1 MKKTLLG
8 VLAFVLVLATV
19 LTGSVLA
26 AEGDATTNTANV
38 GKVYRLADDANPI
51 KVDGHMDEA
60 YKSAVPLLINSR
72 PTAMDG
78 IYTYG
83 FARFVWSKAEN
94 ALYCYVIINDAEV
107 NAPGANAWTSDSV
120 EMFISL
126 NGKNTQDWGIQ
137 KLAGDGVLNRG
148 LQYRIDGVRGE
159 VTCFLEEEGNHADNY
174 VGGKSDFVANTYYLN
189 EELGRLENSMN
200 NNLIN
205 ETTNIFGW
213 KYYGE
218 NATNN
223 GWGHNTHTD
232 GKGYAVEYRIEAA
245 GQNITLADG
254 MSILFDFQVNDR
266 FAVDANGN
274 GTACTFYY
282 TSTYRLAQGA
292 GKGSSLQY
300 YDSLTLSDET
310 TPNKAEN
317 VVTEAELTQYGKGDP
332 EIEYVMPEKSTE
344 RTYTSKVTVNRV
356 SATRQ
361 TNAVGDNGGNGGN
374 GGDTPT
380 TTPTTATPPTG
391 GGCGSSIAIGTSV
404 AMIALV
410 GATGFFA
417 FRRKD
422 EE

>member
-51 KVDGHMDEA
+51 NVDGHMDEA

-107 NAPGANAWTSDSV
+107 NAPGDTPWDADSV
-120 EMFISL
+120 EMFVSL
-126 NGKNTQDWGIQ
+126 NGKNTQDWGIAGL
-137 KLAGDGVLNRG
+137 KGDGVLNRG
-148 LQYRIDGVRGE
+148 LQYRIDGVDGNP
-159 VTCFLEEEGNHADNY
+159 TCLLEEEWHASA
-174 VGGKSDFVANTYYLN
+174 SDGALQNTYYLDK
-189 EELGRLENSMN
+189 ELGRLVNAEDNK
-200 NNLIN
+200 LIN

-223 GWGHNTHTD
+223 GWGWNEHTD

-266 FAVDANGN
+266 FAVDANGK

-292 GKGSSLQY
+292 GSGCSLQY

-317 VVTEAELTQYGKGDP
+317 VVTEAELTLYGKGDP
-332 EIEYVMPEKSTE
+332 ESEYVMTEKSTE